1 MKTSLAFA
9 AAIAVSVATFANAG
23 PGGPGRYSFNQDN
36 VRGWQLMTVEERTA
50 HQEKMLSFKTYDEC
64 KAFQDAH
71 RAELDARA
79 KAQGK
84 TLVAPRNN
92 ACDGMK
98 AQGLIK

>member
-1 MKTSLAFA
+1 MRTSLAFA
-9 AAIAVSVATFANAG
+9 AAVAISVATFANAS
-23 PGGPGRYSFNQDN
+23 PGGPGRYSFSQDN

-64 KAFQDAH
+64 KTYQDTH

-84 TLVAPRNN
+84 TLPTPRHN

-98 AQGLIK
+98 AQGLLK

>member
-9 AAIAVSVATFANAG
+9 AAVAVSAATIANA
-23 PGGPGRYSFNQDN
+23 GPGRYSFNQDN

-64 KAFQDAH
+64 KTYQDTH

-84 TLVAPRNN
+84 TLATPRNN

-98 AQGLIK
+98 AQGLLK